1 MDVSRL
7 VQLNKS
13 LEYELMQNGKVVQV
27 GIQQVSLFKVFSP
40 VET

>member
-7 VQLNKS
+7 IQLNKS
-13 LEYELMQNGKVVQV
+13 LEYELIQNGKVVQV
-27 GIQQVSLFKVFSP
+27 GIQQVFLFKVFSP